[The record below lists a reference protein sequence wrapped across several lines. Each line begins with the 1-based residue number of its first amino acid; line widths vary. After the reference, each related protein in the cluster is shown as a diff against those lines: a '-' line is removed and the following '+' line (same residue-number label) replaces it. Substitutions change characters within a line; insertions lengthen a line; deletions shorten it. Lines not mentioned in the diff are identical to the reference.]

1 MCWLEALIDKNI
13 PEMVIFFAAAL
24 QQTEELLKN
33 TNWVPLAEDKN
44 TFDFSNQKRTLP
56 GMHAFMIIFK

>member
-1 MCWLEALIDKNI
+1 LIEKNI

-33 TNWVPLAEDKN
+33 TNWVSLAEDEN
-44 TFDFSNQKRTLP
+44 TFDFSNQKATRP
-56 GMHAFMIIFK
+56 EMHLYIFYS